1 MPSRKKPN
9 RYKLPINAKDT
20 IMHNQLILKT
30 HVEDR
35 NKLSPNTQPFKKVVS
50 ARNDERKSFNYN
62 KIFIRN
68 DVKK

>member
-9 RYKLPINAKDT
+9 RYKLPINPKDT

-50 ARNDERKSFNYN
+50 ARDDERKSFNYN